1 MSAGEGEEGS
11 VDCGEVHG
19 VNMSVVGFV
28 CERGFR
34 LVLLPT
40 LAYGGND
47 FGWLDRP

>member
-19 VNMSVVGFV
+19 VCRLWVLV

-34 LVLLPT
+34 LVLRFTSYTGL
-40 LAYGGND
+40 
-47 FGWLDRP
+47 WRE